1 MVIAR
6 FSAIVSLFLLEVS
19 LFLLE
24 YVPVSG
30 ISFVDDQTSS
40 RLIGNLVAGARVWR
54 LQARLFNGNAVGR
67 KI

>member
-1 MVIAR
+1 MVIAH
-6 FSAIVSLFLLEVS
+6 FSAIVS

-40 RLIGNLVAGARVWR
+40 RLIGNLVAAARR
-54 LQARLFNGNAVGR
+54 LT
-67 KI
+67 